1 MSMSAPL
8 PPPVELPLRGVRVLV
23 TRPWIEGER
32 LRRSLRAAGAL
43 VLDLPTIA
51 VGPPESYGPLDT
63 ALSTL
68 SGYDWIVFTS
78 RNAVKAVVERLAA
91 LGSPPVFPVTLWV
104 AAVGP
109 ATAADLRRRGVY
121 VDAVPESAAVNFL
134 SGELQRRGVSGTRLL
149 LPQGTLSGRELQ
161 DDLERSGASVDAV
174 IAYQTVQPSALDGS
188 VLDAVQRGE
197 VDVVALASPSAAYN
211 LAHILAPHG
220 GCAMLRDVCLVCIGP
235 STAAAV
241 RDLHLRPACVA
252 EQHTLDGLVQAI
264 VNLYRME
271 ESNEPG

>member
-8 PPPVELPLRGVRVLV
+8 PPPAEAPLRGVRVLV
-23 TRPWIEGER
+23 TRPRAEGEP

-51 VGPPESYGPLDT
+51 VAPPESYGPLDA

-68 SGYDWIVFTS
+68 SEYDWIVFTS
-78 RNAVKAVVERLAA
+78 RNAVKAVFERLAA
-91 LGSPPVFPVTLWV
+91 LGSQPVFPVTLWV

-121 VDAVPESAAVNFL
+121 VDAVPESAAVSFL
-134 SGELQRRGVSGTRLL
+134 SRQLQRRGMSGTRVL
-149 LPQGTLSGRELQ
+149 LPQGNLSGRELQ
-161 DDLERSGASVDAV
+161 DDLERSGASVEPATS
-174 IAYQTVQPSALDGS
+174 YQTVQPSALDLA
-188 VLDAVQRGE
+188 VLEAVQRGE
-197 VDVVALASPSAAYN
+197 VDVVALASPSAVHN
-211 LAHILAPHG
+211 LANILAPLG
-220 GCAMLRDVCLVCIGP
+220 GCAVLQGVRLVCIGP

-241 RDLHLRPACVA
+241 RDLRLRPASVA
-252 EQHTLDGLVQAI
+252 EEHTLDGLLQAI
-264 VNLYRME
+264 VNLYRVE